1 MEKIYLFLTPGKT
14 DGRVHSQQGA
24 PTTGNIIYWD
34 FPSRRMS
41 KRYWLVWVWSNWK
54 SAFQCGGGGG
64 GGRGRNSSLHLRV
77 LRRGGRCFR
86 QIAPLDIESPHTP
99 FIIYFPAT
107 LSYKD
112 ILFFPISQPA
122 RICLKNRYFEE
133 HIHWVPL
140 IVEKTANDN
149 VTEMG
154 NVYLRDE

>member
-1 MEKIYLFLTPGKT
+1 MGKIYLFLTPGKT

-64 GGRGRNSSLHLRV
+64 EIHPFTCVCWGG
-77 LRRGGRCFR
+77 GGGCLR

-99 FIIYFPAT
+99 FIIYFPGT

-112 ILFFPISQPA
+112 ILFFRISQPA